1 MTFLNCHELL
11 VPKTS
16 LLVQLDFLIDE
27 AYKKAYPQDPLVASQ
42 SPALLPKLICSM
54 SFTHSLFT
62 QMPGGELE
70 FKVQAWSM
78 NETRFPTDYYVE
90 ARLGST
96 REWKSTKRLYM
107 PLKFELGKDTML
119 ETLQLR
125 VMQDISMRLD
135 PKISEIEIPVY
146 ELFILNDD

>member
-1 MTFLNCHELL
+1 M
-11 VPKTS
+11 
-16 LLVQLDFLIDE
+16 
-27 AYKKAYPQDPLVASQ
+27 
-42 SPALLPKLICSM
+42 
-54 SFTHSLFT
+54 
-62 QMPGGELE
+62 E

-107 PLKFELGKDTML
+107 PLKFELAKDTML

-146 ELFILNDD
+146 ELFILNDDQAISRNIVFQSNLRPVEIKDVENQHQFHLTLSSLFRPRALTVQEKAALEKQYNEYKMRKS